1 MKMDNKEMKRL
12 RIINGMTQTDMAEF
26 IGVSMN
32 TYVNWELGLNAPSE
46 LNEYRIEQAI
56 KKLKEK

>member
-1 MKMDNKEMKRL
+1 MDNKELKRL

-32 TYVNWELGLNAPSE
+32 TYVNWELGLNEPSE
-46 LNEYRIEQAI
+46 LNEYKIEQAI

>member
-1 MKMDNKEMKRL
+1 MDKEKLKRT
-12 RIINGMTQTDMAEF
+12 RIINGMTQTEMSEF

-32 TYVNWELGLNAPSE
+32 TYVNWELGINGPSE
-46 LNEYRIEQAI
+46 LNEYKIEQAF

>member
-1 MKMDNKEMKRL
+1 MDKEKLKRI
-12 RIINGMTQTDMAEF
+12 RIINGMTQTEMSEF

-32 TYVNWELGLNAPSE
+32 TYVNWELGVNAPSE

-56 KKLKEK
+56 KKLKER

>member
-1 MKMDNKEMKRL
+1 MDKEKLKRT
-12 RIINGMTQTDMAEF
+12 RIINGMTQTEMSEF

-32 TYVNWELGLNAPSE
+32 TYVNWELGINGPSA
-46 LNEYRIEQAI
+46 LNEYKIEQAF